1 MVIRTAFAVLSLAGV
16 LALILGL
23 LHWTGTALNLVS
35 MHMLL
40 GFVTVGALG
49 VIGIAQAFSKAGSW
63 IIAAFALV
71 VGLVTT
77 VFGMIQASLW
87 VGDLHWVVQVI
98 HLVLGLLT
106 IGMGHMVAARNRK
119 RASG

>member
-1 MVIRTAFAVLSLAGV
+1 MMIRTACAVLSLAGV
-16 LALILGL
+16 LTLILGL
-23 LHWTGTALNLVS
+23 LHWTGVALNLVS

-49 VIGIAQAFSKAGSW
+49 AIGIGQAFSTTGSW

-71 VGLVTT
+71 VGLVTI

-87 VGDLHWVVQVI
+87 VGDHHWVVEVI
-98 HLVLGLLT
+98 HLALGLLT
-106 IGMGHMVAARNRK
+106 IGMGHMVVARNRK
-119 RASG
+119 RAAG